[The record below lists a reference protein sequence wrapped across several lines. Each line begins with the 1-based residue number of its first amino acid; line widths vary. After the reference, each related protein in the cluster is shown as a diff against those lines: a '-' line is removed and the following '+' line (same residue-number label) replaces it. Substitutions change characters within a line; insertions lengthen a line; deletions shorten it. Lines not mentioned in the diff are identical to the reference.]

1 MELLPV
7 QMPALADDGMVGER
21 VAQEVKVFSSDLA
34 SEDVAIFLLSA
45 PEKLQGVGS
54 KLEGTA
60 EVRDQTILH
69 RRLTWLSGRAT
80 TLM

>member
-54 KLEGTA
+54 KLDGTA
-60 EVRDQTILH
+60 EVWDQTIFH
-69 RRLTWLSGRAT
+69 WWFTWFS
-80 TLM
+80 

>member
-1 MELLPV
+1 
-7 QMPALADDGMVGER
+7 MPPLADDGVVGER
-21 VAQEVKVFSSDLA
+21 VAQEMKVLASDLA
-34 SEDVAIFLLSA
+34 SEDVPIFILSA